1 MNSVP
6 NMRRPALV
14 VVTLALAACGGAPQ
28 LRVANYEDP
37 RTGSNPAGA
46 AHTHYDDTM
55 ELEADTEVV
64 EPEHPFVKTPQEKAM
79 VHIHTPKGPCSG
91 ALVAPKLVLTAHQCV
106 GNDVRGTVPVK
117 EREGYRVEL
126 ASTTLTWTERK
137 ITHVITAD
145 CDWSTFDA
153 ALLVLD
159 EAMTSTKPIDVA
171 TTPAPGAPMQAL
183 GFGRCRGDA
192 RAFGERTGQV
202 VERESDAVVFDI
214 GMCRG
219 DIGGLV
225 VDGAGTAFGVVSHQ
239 DDPNGAERKT
249 TTAFRLDTTVARH
262 LFEAGNAIAS
272 GAAAPAPLAC
282 K

>member
-1 MNSVP
+1 M
-6 NMRRPALV
+6 MRRPLLFV
-14 VVTLALAACGGAPQ
+14 VATAMAACGGAPQ

-55 ELEADTEVV
+55 ELDADSEVV
-64 EPEHPFVKTPQEKAM
+64 EPEHPFVKTPQERAM
-79 VHIHTPKGPCSG
+79 VHLHTPKGPCSG
-91 ALVAPKLVLTAHQCV
+91 ALVGPKLVLTAHQCV
-106 GNDVRGTVPVK
+106 GNDLRGVVPVAEKDK
-117 EREGYRVEL
+117 ESYRVEL
-126 ASTTLTWTERK
+126 ASSTMTWTARK
-137 ITHVITAD
+137 VTHVVTAD
-145 CDWSTFDA
+145 CDWGTFDA

-159 EAMTSTKPIDVA
+159 EAIGSTKPVDLA

-192 RAFGERTGQV
+192 RPFGERTGQV
-202 VERESDAVVFDI
+202 VERETDAVVFDV
-214 GMCRG
+214 GMCKG
-219 DIGGLV
+219 DVGGLV

-272 GAAAPAPLAC
+272 GATPAGPVAC
-282 K
+282 H